1 MIVVPAVDLRG
12 GQVVRLRQGQLQ
24 QETVYGAD
32 PAEAARRWEGEG
44 AERLHVVDLD
54 AAISGKPQFDAVE
67 SIIGAVSIPV
77 EVGGGLRILEY
88 AMRYRARGAD
98 RVIFGT
104 AAVADPSVVQEAVR
118 LWPESVAVALDARNG
133 QVAVAGWKEVANV
146 DALSLAARVR
156 DWGVPRIQYTDVV
169 RDGTLVGPNVAG
181 IEQVAKTSGVRV
193 TAAGGISTLDDL
205 RRVGALAASG
215 VDEVIVGKA
224 LYEGRFTLE
233 EAKAAALEEARAE
246 NR

>member
-1 MIVVPAVDLRG
+1 MIIVPAIDLRG

-24 QETVYGAD
+24 QETVYGSD
-32 PAEAARRWEGEG
+32 PADAARRWEGEG

-67 SIIGAVSIPV
+67 SIIGAVEIPV
-77 EVGGGLRILEY
+77 EVGGGLRVLEY

-104 AAVADPSVVQEAVR
+104 AAVSDPSVVQEAVR
-118 LWPESVAVALDARNG
+118 LWPDAVAVALDAKNG
-133 QVAVAGWKEVANV
+133 QVAVAGWKEVTSV
-146 DALSLAARVR
+146 GALDLAAQVKA
-156 DWGVPRIQYTDVV
+156 WGVPRIQYTDVV
-169 RDGTLVGPNVAG
+169 RDGMLVGPNVGG
-181 IEQVAKTSGVRV
+181 IEQLAKASGLKI

-205 RRVGALAASG
+205 RRVSALAAWG

-224 LYEGRFTLE
+224 LYEGRFGIA
-233 EAKAAALEEARAE
+233 EARAALEETRAAD
-246 NR
+246 R